1 MTTLIIKHTPTTTNF
16 TVTINNVP
24 CHAEY
29 SGHTLLLELPLLYG
43 VHTLGL
49 TSTAKVDIT
58 DVIVDGV
65 SIKHTLYL
73 GHAGSKITT
82 QVYNEEWRL
91 PFGNPVSQWIASCF
105 KKFRNKE
112 YGTNLYSKYD
122 IFYPESVELPAKYPQ
137 ILKDFFK
144 TNFDFTAYPKVENPL
159 HDVNVPY
166 VPLNLKYN
174 EQALLEEFTRNQQLI
189 DQHVYKPSQ
198 VQANTPKPW
207 QVAMVYYPGNPAP
220 TVSRDDF
227 PELFK
232 LLESIDGIEI
242 GWAFVGSLDA
252 GSYVLP
258 HVDDVY
264 AYTESVKE
272 CFGCCQVY
280 IPIGWEE
287 GNYFKFHDVGLVPF
301 NQGAI
306 LANTT
311 NFTHASVNNSTKT
324 RYTIGI
330 ICKFKNKDFL
340 KYVSK

>member
-1 MTTLIIKHTPTTTNF
+1 MTTLIIKHTPENAHFFVKVNGIRQNTHHTPS
-16 TVTINNVP
+16 VLIVEVP
-24 CHAEY
+24 
-29 SGHTLLLELPLLYG
+29 LEYG
-43 VHTLGL
+43 VHTLTL
-49 TSTAKVDIT
+49 QSDLPVEIT
-58 DVIVDGV
+58 DVLVDDI
-65 SIKHTLYL
+65 SLKHTLYL
-73 GHAGSKITT
+73 GHVDKKLTT
-82 QVYNEEWRL
+82 QIHNKEWNL

-122 IFYPESVELPAKYPQ
+122 IFYPEPVELPAKYPQ

-144 TNFDFTAYPKVENPL
+144 TNFDFTAYQKVENPL
-159 HDVNVPY
+159 HNISVPY
-166 VPLNLKYN
+166 VTLNLKYN
-174 EQALLEEFTRNQQLI
+174 EQALLEEFIRNQQLI

-207 QVAMVYYPGNPAP
+207 QVAMIYYPGNPAP
-220 TVSRDDF
+220 TVSRGDF

-232 LLESIDGIEI
+232 LFESIDGIEI